1 MYVALACHGL
11 WPGLHCAQGSS
22 MGFGPK
28 CSWLSPVSSK
38 QCLPAEVTCFCACR
52 SLTIVQQNQIKKA
65 RKLQEDAKAEQER
78 LVSGVHATE
87 HTFLV

>member
-1 MYVALACHGL
+1 
-11 WPGLHCAQGSS
+11 
-22 MGFGPK
+22 
-28 CSWLSPVSSK
+28 
-38 QCLPAEVTCFCACR
+38 
-52 SLTIVQQNQIKKA
+52 LTIVQQNQIKKA